1 MGTSLLTDPS
11 NNIIILE
18 KLKRKIKEINT
29 IKKNITNLLLYV
41 LVFFILLVSFIIVY
55 IVTYNRKWL
64 GRIKV
69 KSLVKNNLPRTT
81 HS

>member
-1 MGTSLLTDPS
+1 MATSLLTDPS

-41 LVFFILLVSFIIVY
+41 LVFLYYLYPS
-55 IVTYNRKWL
+55 
-64 GRIKV
+64 
-69 KSLVKNNLPRTT
+69 
-81 HS
+81 

>member
-1 MGTSLLTDPS
+1 MRTSLLTDTS

-18 KLKRKIKEINT
+18 KLKIKIKEFNT
-29 IKKNITNLLLYV
+29 IKNNITNLLLYV

-55 IVTYNRKWL
+55 IITYNRKWL
-64 GRIKV
+64 SRIKV
-69 KSLVKNNLPRTT
+69 NSLMKNNLPRTT

>member
-18 KLKRKIKEINT
+18 KLKKKIQEFNT
-29 IKKNITNLLLYV
+29 IKNNITNLLLYV
-41 LVFFILLVSFIIVY
+41 LVFFIILVVLIIVY

-69 KSLVKNNLPRTT
+69 KSLMKNNLPRTT

>member
-11 NNIIILE
+11 NNIIILG
-18 KLKRKIKEINT
+18 KLKKKIKEINT

-55 IVTYNRKWL
+55 IITYNRKWL

-69 KSLVKNNLPRTT
+69 KSLMKNNLPRTT

>member
-11 NNIIILE
+11 NNIIILG
-18 KLKRKIKEINT
+18 KLKKKIKEFNT
-29 IKKNITNLLLYV
+29 IKNNITNLLLYV

-55 IVTYNRKWL
+55 IITYNRKWL
-64 GRIKV
+64 SRIKV
-69 KSLVKNNLPRTT
+69 KSLMKNNLPRTT

>member
-41 LVFFILLVSFIIVY
+41 LVFFILLVAFIIVY

-69 KSLVKNNLPRTT
+69 KSLMKNNLPRTT

>member
-1 MGTSLLTDPS
+1 MGKLLLTDSS

-18 KLKRKIKEINT
+18 KIKRKIKEINT
-29 IKKNITNLLLYV
+29 IKKNITNILLYV

-55 IVTYNRKWL
+55 IITYNRKWL
-64 GRIKV
+64 SRIKV
-69 KSLVKNNLPRTT
+69 NSLMKNNLPRTT

>member
-69 KSLVKNNLPRTT
+69 KSLMKNNLPRTT